1 METIGKRIKKVL
13 AWIKSNGLIL
23 IILFI
28 CFISVFMVYQYRKNF
43 SGGMSTVSSD
53 WGNFGSYLGA
63 ITGLLGFAGA
73 IYAIMNSNK
82 QARNAEERSVFF
94 KMFDLYQK
102 KVDAVSYE
110 GEKGIQAF
118 KKLGEKA
125 NNLLCLYVTI
135 DSFRDPD
142 FEQNKKKYNELLSK
156 KSKTIYRTLEMS
168 MDKIEIELYTL
179 FNIGVHK
186 KNDDEF
192 KKIIGLESMLNIE
205 KFYKESLISEAHTY
219 YEIIAQIMDVKEHYA
234 EYKKTILQIMKNNK
248 EEIFLIQ
255 YYNSVCSLLRMINL
269 YDNKRVYLDIF
280 ISQLSRYELLMLL
293 YYATCKQ
300 SAKDIAS
307 LYMDNNLLD
316 NIELNDLIACHIMD
330 IDLVILDYDYI
341 KYVNFQESKKKD
353 FVNGFLLESQ
363 KDHLNKE

>member
-1 METIGKRIKKVL
+1 MEEDKEQ
-13 AWIKSNGLIL
+13 NGGYSFLKNAVIV
-23 IILFI
+23 I
-28 CFISVFMVYQYRKNF
+28 CIVCGVMIVIYGIFLGWKPS
-43 SGGMSTVSSD
+43 SDASD

-82 QARNAEERSVFF
+82 QARHAEERSVFF

-110 GEKGIQAF
+110 GEKGFQAF

-125 NNLLCLYVTI
+125 NNLLCLYVAI
-135 DSFRDPD
+135 DAFRDPD
-142 FEQNKKKYNELLSK
+142 FEQNKKKYNELFLK
-156 KSKTIYRTLEMS
+156 RNKPIYRAIEMN
-168 MDKIEIELYTL
+168 MDKIENELYTL
-179 FNIGVHK
+179 FNIGDHK

-192 KKIIGLESMLNIE
+192 RKIIGTESTRHIE
-205 KFYKESLISEAHTY
+205 KFYKEPLISEAHKY
-219 YEIIAQIMDVKEHYA
+219 YEYIAHRMDIEDHYA
-234 EYKKTILQIMKNNK
+234 EYKKTILQIMNNNK

-255 YYNSVCSLLRMINL
+255 YYNSVCSLLRMIDS

-280 ISQLSRYELLMLL
+280 IPQLSRYELLMLF

-307 LYMDNNLLD
+307 LYMDYDLLD
-316 NIELNDLIACHIMD
+316 NINLDDLIACIMD
-330 IDLVILDYDYI
+330 NDDNPGTLDDDYI
-341 KYVNFQESKKKD
+341 KYVNFQENKKKE
-353 FVNGFLLESQ
+353 FVNNLLLESQ
-363 KDHLNKE
+363 KDHLNKK